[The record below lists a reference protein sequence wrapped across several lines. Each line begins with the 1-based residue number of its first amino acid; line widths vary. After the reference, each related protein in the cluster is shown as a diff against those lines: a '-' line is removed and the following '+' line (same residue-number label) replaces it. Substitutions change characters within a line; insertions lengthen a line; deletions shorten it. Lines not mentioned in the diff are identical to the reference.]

1 MNIGLRFAA
10 FSALAAVCLVPR
22 AEAGC
27 VIPPDGKSINVI
39 TDNGSGEEKSCAVK
53 CQVDTKVGVAQVGCG
68 RTTPPFAKAHSLCDF
83 DKPERWYRKVISAED
98 TCKVEAASGPKPAA
112 AAAPAVK
119 PGTFICRIAAAGL
132 SFDAM
137 IANPYARQR
146 PDEDARADA
155 KAIAARCTEDARP
168 DEQTLGCLD
177 RETIAAARDHA
188 EAGKPNMGAGDGE
201 PLTRRPIEHLRPRGG
216 GHFSID
222 VVDQP
227 GVRPRQLHRSQM
239 NDVAPNQDALATGR
253 ARTDVTEGVVPVA
266 AHRQDAAGPGD
277 LLAQPGIDRLFGQ
290 MRSHYHRSTAGDHR
304 RSVGG

>member
-137 IANPYARQR
+137 IANPYKVEASCQVNCQISTTVAGTTAQSSCTKNVAPGAGEVVLCSHKAEKGRLVKVVGGSGSCTD
-146 PDEDARADA
+146 PTPKPSTAEKDED
-155 KAIAARCTEDARP
+155 E
-168 DEQTLGCLD
+168 
-177 RETIAAARDHA
+177 
-188 EAGKPNMGAGDGE
+188 
-201 PLTRRPIEHLRPRGG
+201 
-216 GHFSID
+216 ID
-222 VVDQP
+222 VQP
-227 GVRPRQLHRSQM
+227 LANDPTKMLEQMRKQLPPGAQKMLDQM
-239 NDVAPNQDALATGR
+239 NRP
-253 ARTDVTEGVVPVA
+253 
-266 AHRQDAAGPGD
+266 
-277 LLAQPGIDRLFGQ
+277 
-290 MRSHYHRSTAGDHR
+290 
-304 RSVGG
+304 